1 MTIIPGMTRMK
12 AEVLSVPAVVAE
24 QIETSLE
31 VYLALGERLAAL
43 DPNLVVTSARGSS
56 DHAATYFK
64 YLVEMRL
71 GVPVASIGPSVSSV
85 YGTKWKLEKTP
96 VMAISQSGGSD
107 DLRLFMEAARQ
118 SGAVG
123 ISLTNQRNSPLA
135 KATDTVLDMSAGP
148 ELAVAATKTYIASL
162 VALAAV
168 VAGWSGDQ
176 SMVEALRR
184 LPDDLGKALEC
195 NWTAALETF
204 QAPGNVFVTA
214 RGPGLGIAN
223 EAALKLKE
231 TCLMPAEAF
240 SAAELIHGPLAL
252 SGKSMT
258 ALAFMSDDAGR
269 AGTENTVN
277 RLRETGSSVFTVDS
291 KNTCGHCLPS
301 VKTGHSLLDPIAQIL
316 SFYLF
321 VEELSVSLG
330 LNPDAPQHLNKVT
343 VTR

>member
-1 MTIIPGMTRMK
+1 MTIPSEMTRMK
-12 AEVLSVPAVVAE
+12 AEILSVPGVVAA
-24 QIETSLE
+24 QIDKSLST
-31 VYLALGERLAAL
+31 YLVLGERLSAL
-43 DPNLVVTSARGSS
+43 DPNLIVTSARGSS

-85 YGTKWKLEKTP
+85 YSTRWKLKKTP
-96 VMAISQSGGSD
+96 VMAVSQSGGSE

-118 SGAVG
+118 SGGEG
-123 ISLTNQRNSPLA
+123 IALTNDVNSPLA
-135 KATDTVLDMSAGP
+135 KAADTVLDLSAGP

-168 VAGWSGDQ
+168 VAGWTGDQ

-184 LPDDLGKALEC
+184 LPDDLARALNC
-195 NWTAALETF
+195 DWAPALETF
-204 QAPGNVFVTA
+204 RAPGNVFVTA
-214 RGPGLGIAN
+214 RGPGLGIAD

-231 TCLMPAEAF
+231 TCLMPAESF

-258 ALAFMSDDAGR
+258 ALAFVSDDAGR
-269 AGTENTVN
+269 EGTENAVN
-277 RLRETGSSVFTVDS
+277 RLRETGSTVFTVDS
-291 KNTCGHCLPS
+291 KTTGGQVLPS
-301 VKTGHSLLDPIAQIL
+301 VKTGHALLDPITQIL
-316 SFYLF
+316 SFYRF

-330 LNPDAPQHLNKVT
+330 LDPDAPQHLNKVT

>member
-1 MTIIPGMTRMK
+1 
-12 AEVLSVPAVVAE
+12 
-24 QIETSLE
+24 
-31 VYLALGERLAAL
+31 
-43 DPNLVVTSARGSS
+43 
-56 DHAATYFK
+56 
-64 YLVEMRL
+64 
-71 GVPVASIGPSVSSV
+71 
-85 YGTKWKLEKTP
+85 
-96 VMAISQSGGSD
+96 
-107 DLRLFMEAARQ
+107 
-118 SGAVG
+118 
-123 ISLTNQRNSPLA
+123 
-135 KATDTVLDMSAGP
+135 
-148 ELAVAATKTYIASL
+148 
-162 VALAAV
+162 
-168 VAGWSGDQ
+168 
-176 SMVEALRR
+176 MVEALRR

-195 NWTAALETF
+195 NWTAALGTF

-269 AGTENTVN
+269 AGTENAVN

-291 KNTCGHCLPS
+291 RNTGGYCLPS

-316 SFYLF
+316 SFYVF

>member
-1 MTIIPGMTRMK
+1 MTIQSGMTRMK
-12 AEVLSVPAVVAE
+12 AEILSVPAVVAA

-31 VYLALGERLAAL
+31 AYIALGARLAAL

-71 GVPVASIGPSVSSV
+71 GVPVASIGPSVSSI
-85 YGTKWKLEKTP
+85 YSTRWKLKTTP
-96 VMAISQSGGSD
+96 VMAISQSGGSE
-107 DLRLFMEAARQ
+107 DLRLFMEAASRA
-118 SGAVG
+118 GAFG
-123 ISLTNQRNSPLA
+123 IALTNDTNSPLA
-135 KATDTVLDMSAGP
+135 TAADTVLDLSAGP

-168 VAGWSGDQ
+168 VAGWSGDKA
-176 SMVEALRR
+176 MVEALRR
-184 LPDDLGKALEC
+184 LPDDLARALTC
-195 NWTAALETF
+195 DWAPALETF

-214 RGPGLGIAN
+214 RGPGLGIAD

-231 TCLMPAEAF
+231 TCLMPAESF

-258 ALAFMSDDAGR
+258 ALAFVSDDAGR
-269 AGTENTVN
+269 EGTENAVN
-277 RLRETGSSVFTVDS
+277 RLRETGSTVFTVDCR
-291 KNTCGHCLPS
+291 NTGGQVLPS
-301 VKTGHSLLDPIAQIL
+301 VKTGHALLDPITQIL
-316 SFYLF
+316 SFYRF

-330 LNPDAPQHLNKVT
+330 LDPDAPQHLNKVT

>member
-1 MTIIPGMTRMK
+1 MTIISGMTRMK
-12 AEVLSVPAVVAE
+12 AEILSVPAVVAA
-24 QIETSLE
+24 QIDSSLAA
-31 VYLALGERLAAL
+31 YLALGERLAAL

-71 GVPVASIGPSVSSV
+71 GVPVASIGPSVSSI
-85 YGTKWKLEKTP
+85 YGTRWKLQKTP

-118 SGAVG
+118 AGAVG
-123 ISLTNQRNSPLA
+123 ISLTNDRNSPLA
-135 KATDTVLDMSAGP
+135 KATETVLDMSAGP

-162 VALAAV
+162 VALAAI

-176 SMVEALRR
+176 AMVQALRT

-195 NWTAALETF
+195 NWTPALETF

-258 ALAFMSDDAGR
+258 ALAFLSDDAGR
-269 AGTENTVN
+269 AGTENAVS
-277 RLRETGSSVFTVDS
+277 RLRETGSTVFTVDS
-291 KNTCGHCLPS
+291 KTVGGQILPS

-316 SFYLF
+316 SFYRF

-330 LNPDAPQHLNKVT
+330 LDPDAPQHLNKVT